1 MSISLNLTD
10 TDLNSSSFVYSPS
23 EKYSNTI
30 KYVTNYYMDEQTLN
44 FLAQNWD
51 DVVQKKEAIEATK
64 KAQELHMIESRNQRL
79 RALVKH
85 VNWSGNT
92 CIVYWSDGTY
102 TKSHWNSNEAF
113 DPEKAILVCM
123 ARKLYQNTGIYNE
136 VLKKYQDEGYL
147 HHFKYHMLGLE
158 NE

>member
-1 MSISLNLTD
+1 MSISLNLNDNTI
-10 TDLNSSSFVYSPS
+10 SSSNLSFSD
-23 EKYSNTI
+23 KYSNTI
-30 KYVTNYYMDEQTLN
+30 KYVTNFYMDEQTLN

-51 DVVQKKEAIEATK
+51 DVVKKKEEIEAVK
-64 KAQELHMIESRNQRL
+64 KAQERHTIESRNKRL
-79 RALVKH
+79 RNLVKH

-102 TKSHWNSNEAF
+102 TKSRWNPNEAF

-123 ARKLYQNTGIYNE
+123 ARKLYQNTGLYNE

>member
-1 MSISLNLTD
+1 MPISLNVKD
-10 TDLNSSSFVYSPS
+10 PNSSSFVYTPS
-23 EKYSNTI
+23 DKYSNTI
-30 KYVTNYYMDEQTLN
+30 KYVTNFYMDQQTLN

-51 DVVQKKEAIEATK
+51 DVVQKKEEIEAVK
-64 KAQELHMIESRNQRL
+64 KVRELREIESRNKRL

-123 ARKLYQNTGIYNE
+123 ARKLYENTGIYNE
-136 VLKKYQDEGYL
+136 VLKKYEDEGYL
-147 HHFKYHMLGLE
+147 HHFKYLTLGLK
-158 NE
+158 ND